1 MGDVHEIVIAHDRY
15 VTASVSAYEQR
26 LDQLVA
32 IATARTIA
40 DLSRRLT
47 VDKNGVIAGTAA
59 NRRVLRSVDDIFM
72 SELED
77 AGFSALNRS
86 YAGQFAG
93 QLPFLDEILDKISD
107 SLKTP
112 LGNVGDTARAQEKQT
127 AAERQATPQPITASP
142 GAKDGNK
149 EIPGQGSIPP
159 EGSPPMQRYSVRDVI
174 RAQEKQTLTA
184 QQASTV
190 DSLQGAAQ
198 AVAAGA
204 KRQAMFGFAGLKVSD
219 LAATLSKSLGKTT
232 AQAETIADT
241 AQVMFYRTA
250 TAQAFAVI
258 EKDLPEMK
266 IRYEY
271 EGPDDSLTR
280 PFCDHLLQ
288 AAKTYTR
295 DEIGRMNN
303 HQLPNV
309 LITAGGWNCRHQWM
323 VAL

>member
-1 MGDVHEIVIAHDRY
+1 VGDLHEIVIAHDRY
-15 VTASVSAYEQR
+15 VTASVSAYEDR

-47 VDKNGVIAGTAA
+47 IDKNGVIAGTAS
-59 NRRVLRSVDDIFM
+59 NRRVLRSVDDVFM

-93 QLPFLDEILDKISD
+93 QLPFLHQILDKISD

-112 LGNVGDTARAQEKQT
+112 LPD
-127 AAERQATPQPITASP
+127 
-142 GAKDGNK
+142 
-149 EIPGQGSIPP
+149 
-159 EGSPPMQRYSVRDVI
+159 VRDAI
-174 RAQEKQTLTA
+174 RVQEKQTLTA

-204 KRQAMFGFAGLKVSD
+204 KRQAMFGFAGLKVAD
-219 LAATLSKSLGKTT
+219 LAATLSKSLEKTT

-258 EKDLPEMK
+258 EKDLPEME

-280 PFCDHLLQ
+280 PFCDRLLH

-295 DEIGRMNN
+295 EEIGEMNN

>member
-15 VTASVSAYEQR
+15 VTASVAAYEQR

-32 IATARTIA
+32 TATARTIA

-47 VDKNGVIAGTAA
+47 LVEGASGDKSGVIAGTAS
-59 NRRVLRSVDDIFM
+59 NRRVLRSIDDVFM

-77 AGFSALNRS
+77 AGFSSLNRA

-93 QLPFLDEILDKISD
+93 QLPYLDQILDKISD

-112 LGNVGDTARAQEKQT
+112 L
-127 AAERQATPQPITASP
+127 P
-142 GAKDGNK
+142 G
-149 EIPGQGSIPP
+149 
-159 EGSPPMQRYSVRDVI
+159 VRDAI
-174 RAQEKQTLTA
+174 RTQEKQTLTA

-190 DSLQGAAQ
+190 DSLEGVAQ

-204 KRQAMFGFAGLKVSD
+204 KRQAMFGFAGLKTAD
-219 LAATLSKSLGKTT
+219 LAATLSKALGKTT

-241 AQVMFYRTA
+241 AQVMFMRTA

-258 EKDLPEMK
+258 EKDLPQME

-271 EGPDDSLTR
+271 EGPLDFLDR
-280 PFCDHLLQ
+280 PFCRRLME
-288 AAKTYTR
+288 ARKTYTR

-303 HQLPNV
+303 GQLPNV
-309 LITAGGWNCRHQWM
+309 LITCGGWNCRHQWM

>member
-1 MGDVHEIVIAHDRY
+1 MATIHEIVIAHDRY
-15 VTASVSAYEQR
+15 VTASVAAYEQR

-47 VDKNGVIAGTAA
+47 VDKNGVIAATAS
-59 NRRVLRSVDDIFM
+59 NRRILRSVDDIFM

-112 LGNVGDTARAQEKQT
+112 LGNVGDTVRPQEKQT
-127 AAERQATPQPITASP
+127 ATDRQAAAATP
-142 GAKDGNK
+142 GAKVGES
-149 EIPGQGSIPP
+149 EIPGKGAIPS
-159 EGSPPMQRYSVRDVI
+159 EGAPAVPRYSVRDVI
-174 RAQEKQTLTA
+174 RAQEKQTLAA

-190 DSLQGAAQ
+190 DSLEGVAQ

-204 KRQAMFGFAGLKVSD
+204 KRQAMFGFAGLKVAD

-258 EKDLPEMK
+258 EKDLPEME

-280 PFCDHLLQ
+280 PFCDRLIQ

-309 LITAGGWNCRHQWM
+309 LVTCGGWNCRHQWM